1 MNAMIKPG
9 RMSLE
14 AYLAWEARQEIKH
27 ELVNGRPRMMAGAA
41 KGRNRICANVLAT
54 LHARLRGKPCQPFGS
69 DMKFISPT
77 GNARHPDVQV
87 DCAPFRGDDLVS
99 EEPRLIVEVLSPSND
114 WFDVKR
120 RLADYQ
126 AHPNVRHILIVS
138 TQTYDA
144 QVYSLGEGGWGS
156 TMLDGVESGFE
167 FAAIGAGLTMAEI
180 YEGVAFDDPG
190 APT

>member
-1 MNAMIKPG
+1 MNAMIKPA

-14 AYLAWEARQEIKH
+14 AFLAWEARQDVKY

-41 KGRNRICANVLAT
+41 KGHNRICANVLAT
-54 LHARLRGKPCQPFGS
+54 LHARLRGKPCQPYGS

-77 GNARHPDVQV
+77 GNARYPDVQV

-114 WFDVKR
+114 WHDMQR

-126 AHPNVRHILIVS
+126 AHPSVRHILIVS

-144 QVYSLGEGGWGS
+144 QVYSLGDGGWGS
-156 TMLDGVESGFE
+156 TMLDGLEGGFE
-167 FAAIGAGLTMAEI
+167 FASIGASLSMAEI
-180 YEGVAFDDPG
+180 YEGVAFEEAG